1 MALVV
6 NCLPR
11 VVKVSSAAG
20 CTLTATSIKGL
31 TPGELEALANKEIDL
46 ARVVLNAA
54 EAKMLGV
61 QEHGL
66 ATLLRSSI
74 KNIKPA
80 LSQTKIDEQS
90 IVLPYIQRTQRSFI
104 NAQYFTIEAG
114 VADPDAGTTVGGVA
128 VPASAWLLTLNL
140 GSSWLKTDIENIE
153 RYFKP
158 GNSLIVLTWDD
169 TTAKNAK
176 TLVFKIVRASNADA
190 GGVKKAT
197 VTVEPNVA
205 SDTWAGYSAG
215 QKAAYQPTFGVAQTG
230 ANSVSDREAW
240 CHNSPADIS
249 RKIIVN
255 WLQTSRF
262 SRQIDEAYQKTLDQI
277 MKGKVNAFMQGFQFN
292 SIADQNKRAAQL
304 EEEEWLR
311 SVFFGQAINDKQ
323 TVEGYQNLPTVYDIE
338 DGACPLEYKANA
350 LGIFTF
356 LTDCNRVM
364 DLNGNDL
371 DLDVIFAQLYL
382 LKRHRESDGD
392 RVSVI
397 DSMTDRL
404 TANRI
409 LDAMTK
415 YYKAKY
421 GFELQRVA
429 KVGEKI
435 THEGYVL
442 FNYNIYDVPEQS
454 VQWAVF
460 HDTFFDDMLDAFPA
474 TVGAGIDFKARGRQ
488 LWFLDWSDISVGI
501 AGTKSVKRKQP
512 HVESNA
518 LYKCVITPN
527 VKEYNL
533 RSTKWTVMVDRPHR
547 HLIIHNF
554 SGNCPLIQVTG
565 CSVPNP

>member
-1 MALVV
+1 MSLVV

-11 VVKVSSAAG
+11 VVKVSSATG

-46 ARVVLNAA
+46 ARVILNAA

-104 NAQYFTIEAG
+104 NANYFTIEAG
-114 VADPDAGTTVGGVA
+114 VADSEAGTTVNGV
-128 VPASAWLLTLNL
+128 VIPASAWKLTLNL
-140 GSSWLKTDIENIE
+140 GASWLKTDLENIE

-158 GNSLIVLTWDD
+158 GNTLIVLTWSD
-169 TTAKNAK
+169 TTAKNAV
-176 TLVFKIVRASNADA
+176 TLVFKIIRASNADA
-190 GGVKKAT
+190 GGVKKAY

-205 SDTWAGYSAG
+205 SDTWAGMSSPE
-215 QKAAYQPTFGVAQTG
+215 KAAFQPTFGVAQTG

-240 CHNSPADIS
+240 CVNSPADMS

-255 WLQTSRF
+255 WMQTSRF
-262 SRQIDEAYQKTLDQI
+262 SRQLDESYQKTLDSI

-292 SIADQNKRAAQL
+292 TIAEQNKRAAQL
-304 EEEEWLR
+304 EDEEWLR
-311 SVFFGQAINDKQ
+311 SVFFGQRINDKQ
-323 TVEGYQNLPTVYDIE
+323 TVEGYQNLPVVYDIE
-338 DGACPLEYKANA
+338 DGSCPLEYKANA

-356 LTDCNRVM
+356 LTDCNRVI
-364 DLNGNDL
+364 DLNGGDL
-371 DLDVIFAQLYL
+371 DLDYVFSQLYL

-404 TANRI
+404 TSNKI

-415 YYKAKY
+415 YYKVKY
-421 GFELQRVA
+421 GFTLERVA
-429 KVGEKI
+429 KIGEKI

-442 FNYNIYDVPEQS
+442 FNYNVYDVPEQS

-460 HDTFFDDMLDAFPA
+460 HDTFFDDMIDAFPA
-474 TVGAGIDFKARGRQ
+474 TVGGQDFKSRARQ

-512 HVESNA
+512 SVETNS

-527 VKEYNL
+527 IKEFNL

-554 SGNCPLIQVTG
+554 SGNCPTISAVG